1 MPAPIDQV
9 PDNINEDH
17 TAPAEGG
24 SLAVGL
30 SPLEQLSPKTAL
42 KIIAAKAKKWCE
54 HCEVNH
60 FETTNC
66 PWLKKQEKEN
76 PGSVAPQAGKPS
88 GTSKPLPGN
97 LSIGSSA
104 KIIDELG
111 SEAPALAEAFHKLP
125 AAFSV
130 SEFVAEASALFQKG
144 NPSIGGAEL
153 ATMSGELLKKLQD
166 ADIVKFDP
174 ATNEFSLADAPV
186 SPSGDAKHIPPA
198 IDIAKALL
206 THAWGT
212 VGHEDGADYAATLAA
227 EVINA
232 FGKGNTLPEKAF
244 KDALTHDGFNDGEVS
259 AVISALSQ
267 SGILKSED
275 GKLTLGQSEM
285 GLDDVV
291 GALTG
296 SPVPPGLHKSIAKGL
311 AKFMNDGK
319 KRTEKQLVA
328 KIKNEFGFPLSSLN
342 KAMSVFKDK
351 GVLKVDPEGF
361 IVSAKPIAGPAGG
374 NNVAEGA
381 PVIEKTDGMAL
392 AKSLKMHANSLHA
405 KALTVIGNASGPMS
419 PMQIFAATGL
429 APTPYADNK
438 LRNGLD
444 QLVDDGVLKK
454 TADGSYFFG
463 HFATADEG
471 AAEGAGA
478 DVEPDGQV
486 QIDPTD
492 ATPEQAPS
500 DPTQLPTEQ
509 TPTEQTTPTPTP
521 SDGQPQNE
529 PAPPAPVVT
538 PDAPDAG
545 NAPPPPPPVDQVPHA
560 PVDQAPDAGQ
570 APPPADQETVE
581 ADPVI
586 PAAFKPAVPV
596 DVSSPPA
603 EIAKA
608 GIGQL
613 LETYP
618 PTPDGVGKMVKGEY
632 IAPEL
637 LKALAGAVD
646 EGAVGTIQLM
656 KHVMK
661 VTGLTMST
669 AHPAYMDAI
678 LALHADL
685 MEKGVLSTDTDDKSV
700 KTPTAVCP
708 DGHATFVSPAPHNCP
723 TCGKVENPLNAGA
736 ADPGAVDPNAGGA
749 PDPNAGGGAI
759 DQPAA
764 KASFDKAINALETDH
779 VVQGYSVDQNDINA
793 LSAFIKKKLQTP
805 DHEMSQLAGEFAS
818 TLAVNYPSMDEDNL
832 FEFSMAL
839 VGHVIKAMDAD
850 GTAKIN
856 ADEITILPGGSGA
869 PPADSSLGNTPA
881 NPPPAPPVNPVVDT
895 SGQATDPESNID
907 IAGQKVLDA
916 GSVEFNGTTY
926 DISQNDINIATKVLK
941 NLTGNDPNI
950 IAQEF
955 IVDLMDALMSE
966 GGFPSATA
974 SKYAKGL
981 GKAILDSAVF
991 NGGATLNGGTYTF
1004 ASPSQTPPVV
1014 DPNTPPA
1021 VTPSVSGNPTPEQL
1035 TAMKKIVSD
1044 MGTQL
1049 AEDAGLDGYIIDN
1062 DDAQRLEYVIN
1073 NAIGDGSNATHDV
1086 ADLIETLRQQ
1096 IILATGVSGTSAG
1109 HFAKTLIN
1117 YALTELAQLDIAS
1130 VDNGKVTFGPPGAPD
1145 PDAAPTQDDQDAANA
1160 ANNALGQPAVA
1171 LSPAD
1176 IAEIEKQTLIS
1187 ATAGL
1192 PEKINGYKIYDA
1204 HKEDLES
1211 LLTNANGKLFE
1222 NVAIGLVATIQDLE
1236 PMSDTDAKSLSMSLT
1251 MTVINNLINVGAFA
1265 IGQDGKLIKNTPTG
1279 KCPDGHATYKTPLPH
1294 NCPTCGKVYAANPTT
1309 APVTPTP
1316 GNAPPAPA
1324 VTPTPGTSIIGT
1336 GAFAAGTSAQAY
1348 ELLELNPGGKGITFL
1363 KHLNSTGEGGITLEE
1378 ALSTCPDPM
1387 AGTKVIN
1394 ETQAKGL
1401 IEKAMKLGLVI
1412 ALPGTSPTKY
1422 LFGNFG
1428 QGKPPRIDNTAKL
1441 TTAEQITAA
1450 QSSGAIG
1457 DAAAAAAS
1465 ILIKNGKTPI
1475 SVIALT
1481 QQLVGQV
1488 EPDHVAAAVGQ
1499 LVQAGLASLIDNHAV
1514 LVAPPASV
1522 TPASAAQKLG
1532 ITSSAE
1538 LQALNL
1544 LAGPDPDLVAVG
1556 ELFGYSNQQLGQ
1568 FLTKLNNAGQLDP
1581 TPSGSWKLAGP
1592 KAPAAPVDPNKAT
1605 LTDINNAQ
1613 LMSQAASTLGWN
1625 PTGKGMTFLK
1635 GLNKNG
1641 EAGASIQEVLNNWT
1655 GTLNLPSNDI
1665 AQNFITKA
1673 TSLGLVSQVPGS
1685 SPAKFILGFFGAG
1698 TGGVKPPIVTHVV
1711 APPPPPPEPKQ
1722 TIVTLAQA
1730 PLPRIEGPKKP
1741 APQGHPA
1748 RAYDVAHILGF
1759 DLHDPA
1765 QRTAFESGP
1774 EGKAVMAMSKA
1785 SISGQQLQ
1793 SLGLSLGG
1801 LQKLINAGVINCHV
1815 PQEVFMGGNVWENK
1829 MFTLKK
1835 IPKGLPEW
1843 FPPAVRKSYA
1853 LDPSGKVTTTLEVD
1867 PEVQDAIDGWVA
1879 KAPPGDQQRIAKFLT
1894 HMMVNPTTHQTAAS
1908 LGGEFGL
1915 TMDDVEKLMSSV
1927 KYLDPS
1933 QTTQDG
1939 GGLFTQVSSSDIQL
1953 NVRTLMSASKK
1964 ATGPLCGKCKVRH
1977 KTGQVCPFAPS
1988 GVTPKDINLIRAMGP
2003 KGIQQFTGQMVP
2015 PPPAANKTPVQL
2027 MEDAVGTMGVAQ
2039 GSLGYMVITA
2049 LQQPQ
2054 SLSTIASAL
2063 TAAGFSVNPAAFIQQ
2078 AVEKGAIV
2086 AYAGKYALKGAS
2098 FTPATLPGA
2107 GQSGPIVPAASGQPL
2122 PGAENIRAK
2131 YASDHPMQRMA
2142 EPHAR
2147 YFDALV
2153 EHLMTATDDSSGNPH
2168 LLEKPIA
2175 TRHFGSYAS
2184 AATDALPGHI
2194 RQCLFD
2200 FTDSWC
2206 GTSSGTL
2213 GRALRTFATDMGCY
2227 YENSPAPVVGNLK
2240 ANQYDVKAH
2249 ESDGQKVKSAAQMM
2263 GLTGDGPWAES
2274 SNNGVN
2280 YFIPKNVDEPI
2291 MMRVSDNDSIAD
2303 IALKM
2308 GREPHQVVKVPG
2320 SHMGETTFIMGPTP
2334 REMMIAQNAVN
2345 QVASQRT
2352 GCMSFQ
2358 LYRGVSDPMPG
2369 LQKQQWDA
2377 AKPGGSGGMMLQNGV
2392 DSWTHNAMLGAFGA
2406 SGSELGPQPNLD
2418 KSNYQYASGM
2428 KYISNIPTYNIF
2440 ATYHQKMLT
2449 PYGSG
2454 YSGNNRRNVF
2464 ENHMGEHEALVIG
2477 HDSFTLTAPG
2487 NGTFSKVGFSI
2498 AAVLVPHADSSITPG
2513 FARFVCAPDGSFWY
2527 LTHDDCA
2534 PVFVLPPADRSAIE
2548 SQGLENLSPADAWLA
2563 EQAS

>member
-9 PDNINEDH
+9 PDDINEDH

-206 THAWGT
+206 THAWNT

-232 FGKGNTLPEKAF
+232 FGKGNTLPEQAF

-259 AVISALSQ
+259 AVVSALAQ
-267 SGILKSED
+267 TGLLKSGD

-342 KAMSVFKDK
+342 KAMQVFKDK

-374 NNVAEGA
+374 NVVAEGA

-405 KALTVIGNASGPMS
+405 KALTAIGNASGPMS

-486 QIDPTD
+486 LIDPTD
-492 ATPEQAPS
+492 AAPEQAPS
-500 DPTQLPTEQ
+500 DPTE
-509 TPTEQTTPTPTP
+509 TP
-521 SDGQPQNE
+521 SPVSPTDPANPMPEPIPAPTDGQPQNE

-538 PDAPDAG
+538 PEPAPGAE
-545 NAPPPPPPVDQVPHA
+545 PPAPPPVDQVPPA
-560 PVDQAPDAGQ
+560 PVDQTPDAGQ
-570 APPPADQETVE
+570 APPPPDPATVA

-586 PAAFKPAVPV
+586 PAAFKPALPV

-603 EIAKA
+603 DILKA
-608 GIGQL
+608 GIGQI
-613 LETYP
+613 LEAYP
-618 PTPDGVGKMVKGEY
+618 PSPNGKGKMVNGHVV
-632 IAPEL
+632 PPPV
-637 LKALAGAVD
+637 LKALASCVE
-646 EGAVGTIQLM
+646 EGAVGMAQMLSHLKNAIGQSLAY
-656 KHVMK
+656 
-661 VTGLTMST
+661 VTDLYLD
-669 AHPAYMDAI
+669 PV
-678 LALHADL
+678 LALKADL
-685 MEKGVLSTDTDDKSV
+685 QNKGVIGIDDAEKEF

-723 TCGKVENPLNAGA
+723 TCGKVETPLHAGA
-736 ADPGAVDPNAGGA
+736 APGAVDPNAGGVT
-749 PDPNAGGGAI
+749 PDPNAGSGAI

-764 KASFDKAINALETDH
+764 KASFDKAIHALETDH
-779 VVQGYSVDQNDINA
+779 VVQGYSVDQNDIDA
-793 LSAFIKKKLQTP
+793 LSAFIKEKLQTP

-818 TLAVNYPSMDEDNL
+818 TLAVNYPSMDEDDL

-856 ADEITILPGGSGA
+856 ADEVIILPGGSGA

-881 NPPPAPPVNPVVDT
+881 NPPPVNPVVDT
-895 SGQATDPESNID
+895 SGQATDSKITID
-907 IAGQKVLDA
+907 IAGQEVLDA

-926 DISQNDINIATKVLK
+926 DVSQSDINLATKVLK
-941 NLTGNDPNI
+941 NSTANNPTI
-950 IAQEF
+950 IALDYAF
-955 IVDLMDALMSE
+955 DLMEALTSE
-966 GGFPSATA
+966 GGVPTGTA
-974 SKYAKGL
+974 FKYAKGL
-981 GKAILDSAVF
+981 GKAILDSVVSQ
-991 NGGATLNGGTYTF
+991 GGATFNGDTYTF
-1004 ASPSQTPPVV
+1004 ASPSQTPPGV
-1014 DPNTPPA
+1014 DPKTPP
-1021 VTPSVSGNPTPEQL
+1021 VSGQATPEQL
-1035 TAMKKIVSD
+1035 TAMQGAMTGIAK
-1044 MGTQL
+1044 QL
-1049 AEDAGLDGYIIDN
+1049 AEDAGLNGYIID
-1062 DDAQRLEYVIN
+1062 DADAERLESVIN
-1073 NAIGDGSNATHDV
+1073 NAIGDGSIATHDV

-1130 VDNGKVTFGPPGAPD
+1130 VDNGKVTFGPSGAPD
-1145 PDAAPTQDDQDAANA
+1145 PNAAPTQDDQDAANA

-1192 PEKINGYKIYDA
+1192 PDKINGHKIYDA
-1204 HKEDLES
+1204 HKEDLEN

-1222 NVAIGLVATIQDLE
+1222 NVATGLVATIQDLE
-1236 PMSDTDAKSLSMSLT
+1236 TMSDTDAKSLSMSLT
-1251 MTVINNLINVGAFA
+1251 MTVVNNLINVGAFA

-1279 KCPDGHATYKTPLPH
+1279 KCQNGHATYKTPLPH

-1309 APVTPTP
+1309 APVTPAP
-1316 GNAPPAPA
+1316 GDALPAPA

-1401 IEKAMKLGLVI
+1401 LEKAMKLGLVI

-1428 QGKPPRIDNTAKL
+1428 QGNPPRIDNAAKL

-1457 DAAAAAAS
+1457 DAATAAAS
-1465 ILIKNGKTPI
+1465 ILIKNGKIPI

-1499 LVQAGLASLIDNHAV
+1499 LMQAGLATLIDNHVV
-1514 LVAPPASV
+1514 LAAPPASV

-1532 ITSSAE
+1532 ISSATE
-1538 LQALNL
+1538 MQALHL
-1544 LAGPDPDLVAVG
+1544 LVGPDPDLGPIA
-1556 ELFGYSNQQLGQ
+1556 ELFSYSNQHLGQ
-1568 FLTKLNNAGQLDP
+1568 FLTKLNNADLLDQ

-1592 KAPAAPVDPNKAT
+1592 KPPVAAVDPNKVT
-1605 LTDINNAQ
+1605 LFDTNNSQ
-1613 LMSQAASTLGWN
+1613 KMSTIAGTLGWN
-1625 PTGKGMTFLK
+1625 PTGKGMLFLK

-1641 EAGASIQEVLNNWT
+1641 EAGATMAEVISDQSGL
-1655 GTLNLPSNDI
+1655 SNPPTPDI
-1665 AQNFITKA
+1665 AAHFINKA
-1673 TSLGLVSQVPGS
+1673 KSFNLISEVPGS
-1685 SPAKFILGFFGAG
+1685 NPPKYILGHLGAG
-1698 TGGVKPPIVTHVV
+1698 PSGPKPPILTHVV

-1722 TIVTLAQA
+1722 TIVKLALA
-1730 PLPRIEGPKKP
+1730 PLTRIEGPKKP

-1759 DLHDPA
+1759 DLHNPA
-1765 QRTAFESGP
+1765 QRTAFESSP
-1774 EGKAVMAMSKA
+1774 DGKAVMAMSKA
-1785 SISGQQLQ
+1785 SVSGQQLKA
-1793 SLGLSLGG
+1793 LGLSLGG
-1801 LQKLINAGVINCHV
+1801 LQQLINAGVINCHV
-1815 PQEVFMGGNVWENK
+1815 PQEVFMGGNVWKNK
-1829 MFTLKK
+1829 MYTLKK
-1835 IPKGLPEW
+1835 IPKGLPAW

-1853 LDPSGKVTTTLEVD
+1853 LDPSGKVMTTLEVD
-1867 PEVQDAIDGWVA
+1867 PEVQDAIDGWVS
-1879 KAPPGDQQRIAKFLT
+1879 KAPPADQPRIAKFLT

-1933 QTTQDG
+1933 QTTQEG
-1939 GGLFTQVSSSDIQL
+1939 GGIFTQVSSSDIQL
-1953 NVRTLMSASKK
+1953 NVLTLMSASKK

-1988 GVTPKDINLIRAMGP
+1988 GVTPKDIELIRAQGP
-2003 KGIQQFTGQMVP
+2003 KGIQQFTGQMTP
-2015 PPPAANKTPVQL
+2015 PPPAVNKTPVQL
-2027 MEDAVGTMGVAQ
+2027 MEDAVSTMGVAQ

-2054 SLSTIASAL
+2054 SLSTIEAAL
-2063 TAAGFSVNPAAFIQQ
+2063 TAAHFSVNPAVFVQQ
-2078 AVEKGAIV
+2078 AIEKGAIV
-2086 AYAGKYALKGAS
+2086 AYAGKYAIKGAS
-2098 FTPATLPGA
+2098 FAPATLPGA
-2107 GQSGPIVPAASGQPL
+2107 GQSGPIIPAASGQPL

-2206 GTSSGTL
+2206 GASSGIM
-2213 GRALRTFATDMGCY
+2213 GKALRTFATQMGCY
-2227 YENSPAPVVGNLK
+2227 YENSPSPVVGNLRLS
-2240 ANQYDVKAH
+2240 QYTVMPPTDNGK
-2249 ESDGQKVKSAAQMM
+2249 KVQYAAQMM
-2263 GLTGDGPWAES
+2263 GLPSTGPWAY
-2274 SNNGVN
+2274 SNTNGTH
-2280 YFIPKNVDEPI
+2280 YFIPKDIDEPI
-2291 MMRVSDNDSIAD
+2291 MMRVQDNGSVAD
-2303 IALKM
+2303 IAHKM
-2308 GREPHQVVKVPG
+2308 GREPHQVIKVPG
-2320 SHMGETTFIMGPTP
+2320 SHQVETTFIMGPTP
-2334 REMMIAQNAVN
+2334 REMLIAQNAVN

-2358 LYRGVSDPMPG
+2358 LYRGVSDPMPN
-2369 LQKQQWDA
+2369 LQKEQWDA
-2377 AKPGGSGGMMLQNGV
+2377 ANPGGSGGMVLQNGV
-2392 DSWTHNAMLGAFGA
+2392 DSWTHNALLGVFGA
-2406 SGSELGPQPNLD
+2406 SSGELGPQPNLD
-2418 KSNYQYASGM
+2418 KSKYQSASGM
-2428 KYISNIPTYNIF
+2428 KYISNIPVHNIF
-2440 ATYHQKMLT
+2440 VTYHQRMLT

-2454 YSGNNRRNVF
+2454 DNGDHRRYVF
-2464 ENHMGEHEALVIG
+2464 ENHMTEHEALVLG

-2487 NGTFSKVGFSI
+2487 DGAFCKVGFSI

-2513 FARFVCAPDGSFWY
+2513 FARFVCAPDGTFWY

-2534 PVFVLPPADRSAIE
+2534 PIFVLPPADRSAIE